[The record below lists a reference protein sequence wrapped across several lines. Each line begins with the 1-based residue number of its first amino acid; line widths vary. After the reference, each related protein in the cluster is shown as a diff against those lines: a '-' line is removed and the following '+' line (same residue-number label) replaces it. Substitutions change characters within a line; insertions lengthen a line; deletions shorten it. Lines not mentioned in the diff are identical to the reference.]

1 MAEQK
6 KELVV
11 VALENGTVIDHI
23 PSDKLFKV
31 VSILG
36 LDMCEN
42 QITIGNNLTSKKS
55 GSKGII
61 KIADKFFADDEVSKI
76 ALVAPKAVINVI
88 KDYKVV
94 EKMQIT
100 LPDEINDVV
109 KCVNPKC
116 ITNNQPVPSKFEVM
130 DKDKIIIKCHYCESI
145 IAQDEIKIKD

>member
-1 MAEQK
+1 MNQK

-36 LDMCEN
+36 LDKLDS
-42 QITIGNNLTSKKS
+42 QITIGNNLSSKKS
-55 GSKGII
+55 GLKGII
-61 KIADKFFADDEVSKI
+61 KITNKYFESSEINRI
-76 ALVAPKAVINVI
+76 ALIAPNAVLNVI

-94 EKMQIT
+94 EKQKLT
-100 LPDEINDVV
+100 LPDQVCGII

-116 ITNNQPVPSKFEVM
+116 VTNNQPIETKFHVV
-130 DKDKIIIKCHYCESI
+130 DKESINVKCHYCERMIEQEDILFNS
-145 IAQDEIKIKD
+145 

>member
-1 MAEQK
+1 MSEQK

-36 LDMCEN
+36 LDKSEK

-55 GSKGII
+55 GVKGII
-61 KIADKFFADDEVSKI
+61 KISDKYFKADEIDKI
-76 ALVAPKAVINVI
+76 ALVAPNAVLNII

-94 EKMQIT
+94 EKQTIG
-100 LPDEINDVV
+100 LPEEIHDII

-116 ITNNQPVPSKFEVM
+116 ITNNQPVPTRFEVV
-130 DKDKIIIKCHYCESI
+130 DKKNIVVRCHYCESMI
-145 IAQDEIKIKD
+145 GQNEIVIK

>member
-1 MAEQK
+1 MNQK

-36 LDMCEN
+36 LDKLDS
-42 QITIGNNLTSKKS
+42 QITIGNNLSSKKS
-55 GSKGII
+55 GLKGII
-61 KIADKFFADDEVSKI
+61 RITDKYFEASEINRI
-76 ALVAPKAVINVI
+76 ALIAPNAVLNVI

-94 EKMQIT
+94 EKQKLT
-100 LPDEINDVV
+100 LPDQVCGII

-116 ITNNQPVPSKFEVM
+116 VTNNQPIETKFHVV
-130 DKDKIIIKCHYCESI
+130 DKESINVKCHYCERMIEQEDILFNS
-145 IAQDEIKIKD
+145 

>member
-1 MAEQK
+1 MSEQK

-11 VALENGTVIDHI
+11 VALKNGTVIDHI

-36 LDMCEN
+36 LDKSEK

-55 GSKGII
+55 GVEGII
-61 KIADKFFADDEVSKI
+61 KISDKYFKADEIDKI
-76 ALVAPKAVINVI
+76 ALVAPNAVLNII

-94 EKMQIT
+94 EKQTIG
-100 LPDEINDVV
+100 LPEEIHDII

-116 ITNNQPVPSKFEVM
+116 ITNNQPVPTRFEVV
-130 DKDKIIIKCHYCESI
+130 DKKNIVVKCHYCESMI
-145 IAQDEIKIKD
+145 GQNEIEIK

>member
-1 MAEQK
+1 MSENK

-36 LDMCEN
+36 LDKMDS
-42 QITIGNNLTSKKS
+42 QITIGNNLISKKS
-55 GSKGII
+55 GVKGII
-61 KIADKFFADDEVSKI
+61 KISGKYFKSEEIDKI
-76 ALVAPKAVINVI
+76 ALVAPNAVLNII

-94 EKMQIT
+94 EKRPISLT
-100 LPDEINDVV
+100 DEINDVI

-116 ITNNQPVPSKFEVM
+116 ITNNQPIPTRFEVL
-130 DKDKIIIKCHYCESI
+130 DKENVVVRCHYCESVI
-145 IAQDEIKIKD
+145 EQDEIKIK

>member
-1 MAEQK
+1 MNQK

-36 LDMCEN
+36 LDKLDS
-42 QITIGNNLTSKKS
+42 QITIGNNLSSKKR
-55 GSKGII
+55 GLKGII
-61 KIADKFFADDEVSKI
+61 KITDKYFESSEINRI
-76 ALVAPKAVINVI
+76 ALIAPNAVLNVI

-94 EKMQIT
+94 EKQKLT
-100 LPDEINDVV
+100 LPDQVCGII

-116 ITNNQPVPSKFEVM
+116 VTNNQPIETKFHVV
-130 DKDKIIIKCHYCESI
+130 DKESINVKCHYCERMIEQEDILFNS
-145 IAQDEIKIKD
+145 

>member
-1 MAEQK
+1 MNQK

-36 LDMCEN
+36 LDKLDS
-42 QITIGNNLTSKKS
+42 QITIGNNLSSKKS
-55 GSKGII
+55 GLKGII
-61 KIADKFFADDEVSKI
+61 KITDKYFESSEINRI
-76 ALVAPKAVINVI
+76 ALIAPNAVLNVI

-94 EKMQIT
+94 EKQKLT
-100 LPDEINDVV
+100 LPDQVCGII

-116 ITNNQPVPSKFEVM
+116 VTNNQPIETKFHVV
-130 DKDKIIIKCHYCESI
+130 DKESINVKCHYCERMIEQEDILFNS
-145 IAQDEIKIKD
+145 